1 MNNLWRYYMDLS
13 KNIILYADII
23 EVKRNGGTVIYEDG
37 EGILVKE
44 PVSGIILAEASSQ
57 EVAKRLLHFMP
68 PFEILAV
75 HCVELKEALESKGYL
90 CEQICWQCAYL
101 KKKAPRYTLPDGY
114 RMGKPN
120 IQHIPQMIAM
130 YKHSKPE
137 LATEKQFMLALERGM
152 KAVFKGQE
160 LCGFIGTHE
169 EHSMGLLEVL
179 PQHQKQGIGY
189 ALECAMIEDIIDAGG
204 IPYGQVIKGNQRS
217 YQLQLK
223 LGMEFCEEMT
233 YWFFS

>member
-1 MNNLWRYYMDLS
+1 MNLFQ
-13 KNIILYADII
+13 NIILYADII
-23 EVKRNGGTVIYEDG
+23 EVKRNNGIVIYEDG
-37 EGILVKE
+37 EGIVVKE
-44 PVSGIILAEASSQ
+44 PVSGIILADAGSKEA
-57 EVAKRLLHFMP
+57 AKRLLHFMP

-75 HCVELKEALESKGYL
+75 HCIELKAVLEAKGYL

-101 KKKAPRYTLPDGY
+101 KKEAPHYKLPDGY
-114 RMGKPN
+114 RMMAPSS
-120 IQHIPQMIAM
+120 QHIPQMIEM

-137 LATEKQFMLALERGM
+137 LATEKQFELALQRGM
-152 KAVFKGQE
+152 KAVFKDNE

-169 EHSMGLLEVL
+169 EHSMGLLEVAS
-179 PQHQKQGIGY
+179 QHQKKGLGY
-189 ALECAMIEDIIDAGG
+189 ALECSMIEDILKSGG
-204 IPYGQVIKGNQRS
+204 IPYGQVIKGNLSS